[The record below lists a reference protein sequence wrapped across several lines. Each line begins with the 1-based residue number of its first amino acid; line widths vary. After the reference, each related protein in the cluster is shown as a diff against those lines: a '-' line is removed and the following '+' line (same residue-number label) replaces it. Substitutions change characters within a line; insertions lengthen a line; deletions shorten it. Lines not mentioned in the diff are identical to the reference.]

1 MFLINFNMNKIWLF
15 LLITSICTLLLVDP
29 NLVMS
34 GLLAASNK
42 ALALSFELCTIYAI
56 WIGIFSILEQTGI
69 TKLIA
74 KLLSPIINIIFGKNT
89 LSAESKKLVTL
100 NMSANLLGMNGAAT
114 PLGIKAIESMG
125 KNETRATFPMIM
137 LTVIS
142 CTSIQLLP
150 TSIMGLMSNAGSTN
164 SSSIILPSI
173 VGSILSTSIAIII
186 VKVIHTIKLKK
197 RKS

>member
-15 LLITSICTLLLVDP
+15 LLITSICTLLLIDP